1 MSEFST
7 ESPKTK
13 QASGS
18 EEKENMDVKKG
29 KVDVHRANHDQHAQH
44 ACEDQHQE
52 DEEIDID
59 VMMAPETERAAVAIQ
74 GKFRDYQKKTKFGL
88 SCHALPFA
96 SYHLLLHRPRP
107 YLSRFLSPT
116 NQFDL
121 RDITVTPGDNIL
133 SQLRKSN
140 SSCTYDEEMLQRL
153 ALQLRCI
160 GDGLNNRVI
169 QEGLQLE
176 EVRDA
181 VAHFVLFL
189 LRKAHLVLNYFLA
202 NHPM

>member
-74 GKFRDYQKKTKFGL
+74 
-88 SCHALPFA
+88 
-96 SYHLLLHRPRP
+96 
-107 YLSRFLSPT
+107 
-116 NQFDL
+116 
-121 RDITVTPGDNIL
+121 GDNIL